1 MKKINVGDKVSVTKV
16 ITDEDVRKFAEITGD
31 TNPIHL
37 DDEFAAN
44 TVFGQRI
51 AHGMLIGSL
60 FSGLLGMK
68 LPGEGT
74 VYLGQDLKFK
84 ARVPIG
90 GQVTA
95 SVEVIKIRE
104 DKPIA
109 TLRTVCVNEEGQIV
123 VEGEA
128 VVRVP

>member
-1 MKKINVGDKVSVTKV
+1 MKKINIGDKVSVTKV

-44 TVFGQRI
+44 TMFKQRI

-90 GQVTA
+90 GKVTA

-109 TLRTVCVNEEGQIV
+109 TLRTVCVNEEGQVV